1 MAGSSEAAAAPGMR
15 GTTAAVAS
23 WALVETGM
31 KREEAACLCAVVA
44 SDALACVSTRRVRFA
59 PPIRR
64 KKAATRRWSTRPW
77 RGLLPRFPRLSLMPW
92 RQRRGLLPR
101 RPRRGCCP
109 WWFPRRGLLPWRPRT
124 EEVPRS
130 SSNNH
135 RVTAAAASDH
145 AAFGRQHTRRRT
157 AAGQYAKPHKHLRVR
172 RGGTSRATR
181 IPAAAIQNSGSHS
194 IGIARRSDFW
204 ATWPAAPVP
213 PRPDCYNRCR
223 RGLTISCVSTFRFW
237 YNFLEKK
244 RFWYN
249 LYM

>member
-1 MAGSSEAAAAPGMR
+1 MR

-44 SDALACVSTRRVRFA
+44 SDALA
-59 PPIRR
+59 
-64 KKAATRRWSTRPW
+64 RPW
-77 RGLLPRFPRLSLMPW
+77 RGLLPRFPRWSLMPW
-92 RQRRGLLPR
+92 RQRRGLLPW

-181 IPAAAIQNSGSHS
+181 IPAAAIQNSGSHPVGFAWP
-194 IGIARRSDFW
+194 IDFQ
-204 ATWPAAPVP
+204 ATCPGCSRASPVP
-213 PRPDCYNRCR
+213 IVTLDCKIAERT
-223 RGLTISCVSTFRFW
+223 RGRAG
-237 YNFLEKK
+237 FLSHIIPSPVLLWGWQKLKK
-244 RFWYN
+244 RAA
-249 LYM
+249 